1 MQKPKLFITR
11 YIPEEAIKRLE
22 EVFEVEI
29 FPENRAITHEELKEK
44 VKDID
49 ALICLLTDNID
60 HEIIEAASNL
70 KCISVYAVG
79 YNNIDVET
87 ATKQGIVICNTPGVL
102 TETTA
107 DLAWALIMSCARRI
121 VEADR
126 FVREG
131 KFQGWEPMLMLGND
145 IFGKT
150 LGIIGMGRIGRAV
163 AHRALGFDMKVIYYD
178 PQVDPESLPSDYVS
192 VDLTTLCQNSDF
204 ISIHTPLTP
213 ETRHL
218 IGEKEFNLMK
228 PTAILINTARGPIIN
243 EQALISAL
251 KENKIA
257 SAGLDVYENE
267 PVIPEELIKLSNVIL
282 LPHIGSASY
291 ETRTKMALLAAE
303 NAIAVIEAKNP
314 PARVN

>member
-87 ATKQGIVICNTPGVL
+87 ATKHSIVICNTPGVL

-228 PTAILINTARGPIIN
+228 PTAILINTARGPIID
-243 EQALISAL
+243 EQTLISAL
-251 KENKIA
+251 KEHKIA
-257 SAGLDVYENE
+257 GAGLDVYENE

-303 NAIAVIEAKNP
+303 NAIAVIEGKNP

>member
-87 ATKQGIVICNTPGVL
+87 ATKHGIVICNTPGVL

-121 VEADR
+121 VEADC

-163 AHRALGFDMKVIYYD
+163 ANRALGFDMKVIYYD

-228 PTAILINTARGPIIN
+228 PTAILINTARGPIID
-243 EQALISAL
+243 EQTLISAL
-251 KENKIA
+251 KEHKIA
-257 SAGLDVYENE
+257 GAGLDVYENE

-303 NAIAVIEAKNP
+303 NAIAVIEGKNP

>member
-87 ATKQGIVICNTPGVL
+87 ATKHGIVICNTPGVL

-163 AHRALGFDMKVIYYD
+163 ANRALGFDMKVIYYD

-228 PTAILINTARGPIIN
+228 PTAILINTARGPIID
-243 EQALISAL
+243 EQTLISAL
-251 KENKIA
+251 KEHKIA
-257 SAGLDVYENE
+257 GAGLDVYENE

-303 NAIAVIEAKNP
+303 NAIAVIEGKNP

>member
-11 YIPEEAIKRLE
+11 YIPEPAIKRLE

-87 ATKQGIVICNTPGVL
+87 ATKHGIVICNTPGVL

-121 VEADR
+121 VEADC

-163 AHRALGFDMKVIYYD
+163 ANRALGFDMKVIYYD

-228 PTAILINTARGPIIN
+228 PTAILINTARGPIID

-257 SAGLDVYENE
+257 GAGLDVYENE

-303 NAIAVIEAKNP
+303 NAIAVIEGKNP

>member
-121 VEADR
+121 VEADC

-163 AHRALGFDMKVIYYD
+163 ANRALGFDMKVIYYD

-228 PTAILINTARGPIIN
+228 PTAILINTARGPIID

-257 SAGLDVYENE
+257 GAGLDVYENE

-303 NAIAVIEAKNP
+303 NAIAVIEGKNP

>member
-1 MQKPKLFITR
+1 MKPKLFITR
-11 YIPEEAIKRLE
+11 YIPEQAIKRLE

-29 FPENRAITHEELKEK
+29 FPENRAITHEELLEK

-49 ALICLLTDNID
+49 ALLCLLTDNID
-60 HEIIEAASNL
+60 REIIEAAPHL

-79 YNNIDVET
+79 YNNVDVEC
-87 ATKQGIVICNTPGVL
+87 ATKYGIVVCNTPGVL

-121 VEADR
+121 VEADC

-131 KFQGWEPMLMLGND
+131 RFQGWEPLLMLGND

-163 AHRALGFDMKVIYYD
+163 AHRSLGFDMKVIYYD
-178 PQVDPESLPSDYVS
+178 PEVEPKSLPANYTS
-192 VDLTTLCQNSDF
+192 VDLTNLCQNSDF
-204 ISIHTPLTP
+204 ISIHAPLTA

-218 IGEKEFNLMK
+218 IGKREFDLMK
-228 PTAILINTARGPIIN
+228 PSAILINTARGPIID

-257 SAGLDVYENE
+257 AAGLDVYENE
-267 PVIPEELIKLSNVIL
+267 PIIPEELLALSNVIL

-291 ETRTKMALLAAE
+291 ETRTKMAMLAAE
-303 NAIAVIEAKNP
+303 NAIAVIEGKTA

>member
-87 ATKQGIVICNTPGVL
+87 ATKHGIVICNTPGVL

-121 VEADR
+121 VEADC

-228 PTAILINTARGPIIN
+228 PTAILINTARGPIID
-243 EQALISAL
+243 EQTLISAL
-251 KENKIA
+251 KEHKIA
-257 SAGLDVYENE
+257 GAGLDVYENE

-303 NAIAVIEAKNP
+303 NAIAVIEGKNP

>member
-1 MQKPKLFITR
+1 MKKPKLFITN
-11 YIPEEAIKRLE
+11 YIPEPAIKRLE

-29 FPENRAITHEELKEK
+29 FPENRAITHEELRKK
-44 VKDID
+44 VKEID

-60 HEIIEAASNL
+60 REIIEAAPNL

-79 YNNIDVET
+79 YNNVDVES
-87 ATKQGIVICNTPGVL
+87 ATEHNIVVCNTPGVL

-107 DLAWALIMSCARRI
+107 DLAWALILSCARRI

-131 KFQGWEPMLMLGND
+131 KFRGWEPMLMLGND

-178 PQVDPESLPSDYVS
+178 SQVDPESVPTDYIA
-192 VDLTTLCQNSDF
+192 VDLTTLFHNSDF

-213 ETRHL
+213 GTRHL

-228 PTAILINTARGPIIN
+228 STAILINTARGPIID

-257 SAGLDVYENE
+257 GAGLDVYENE
-267 PVIPEELIKLSNVIL
+267 PIIPEELIALSNVVL

-303 NAIAVIEAKNP
+303 NAIAVIEGNNP

>member
-11 YIPEEAIKRLE
+11 YIPEPAIKRLE

-87 ATKQGIVICNTPGVL
+87 ATKHSIVICNTPGVL

-228 PTAILINTARGPIIN
+228 PTAILINTARGPIID
-243 EQALISAL
+243 EQTLISAL
-251 KENKIA
+251 KEHKIA
-257 SAGLDVYENE
+257 GAGLDVYENE

-303 NAIAVIEAKNP
+303 NAIAVIEGKNP

>member
-87 ATKQGIVICNTPGVL
+87 ATKHSIVICNTPGVL

-163 AHRALGFDMKVIYYD
+163 ANRALGFDMKVIYYD

-228 PTAILINTARGPIIN
+228 PTAILINTARGPIID
-243 EQALISAL
+243 EQTLISAL
-251 KENKIA
+251 KEHKIA
-257 SAGLDVYENE
+257 GAGLDVYENE

-303 NAIAVIEAKNP
+303 NAIAVIEGKNP

>member
-1 MQKPKLFITR
+1 MKKPKLFITN
-11 YIPEEAIKRLE
+11 YIPEPAIKRLE

-87 ATKQGIVICNTPGVL
+87 ATKHGIVICNTPGVL

-131 KFQGWEPMLMLGND
+131 KFRGWEPMLMLGND

-178 PQVDPESLPSDYVS
+178 SQVDPESVPTDYIA
-192 VDLTTLCQNSDF
+192 VDLTTLCHNSDF

-228 PTAILINTARGPIIN
+228 STAILINTARGPIID

-257 SAGLDVYENE
+257 GAGLDVYENE

-303 NAIAVIEAKNP
+303 NAIAVIEGKNP

>member
-87 ATKQGIVICNTPGVL
+87 ATKHGIVICNTPGVL

-121 VEADR
+121 VEADC

-228 PTAILINTARGPIIN
+228 PTAILINTARGPIID

-251 KENKIA
+251 KEHKIA
-257 SAGLDVYENE
+257 GAGLDVYENE

-303 NAIAVIEAKNP
+303 NAIAVIEGKNP

>member
-11 YIPEEAIKRLE
+11 NIPEPAIKRLE

-29 FPENRAITHEELKEK
+29 FPENRAITHGELKEK
-44 VKDID
+44 VRDID

-87 ATKQGIVICNTPGVL
+87 ATKHGIVICNTPGVL

-213 ETRHL
+213 KTRHL

-228 PTAILINTARGPIIN
+228 PTAILINTARGPIID

-257 SAGLDVYENE
+257 GAGLDVYENE

-303 NAIAVIEAKNP
+303 NAIAVIEGKNP

>member
-11 YIPEEAIKRLE
+11 YIPEPAIKRLE

-44 VKDID
+44 VRDID

-87 ATKQGIVICNTPGVL
+87 ATKHSIVICNTPGVL

-121 VEADR
+121 VEADC

-228 PTAILINTARGPIIN
+228 PTAILINTARGPIID

-251 KENKIA
+251 KEHKIA
-257 SAGLDVYENE
+257 GAGLDVYENE

-303 NAIAVIEAKNP
+303 NAIAVIEGKNP

>member
-121 VEADR
+121 VEADC

-228 PTAILINTARGPIIN
+228 STAILINTARGPIID

-257 SAGLDVYENE
+257 GAGLDVYENE

-303 NAIAVIEAKNP
+303 NAIAVIEGKNP

>member
-11 YIPEEAIKRLE
+11 YIPEPAIKRLE

-87 ATKQGIVICNTPGVL
+87 ATKHGIVICNTPGVL

-121 VEADR
+121 VEADC

-163 AHRALGFDMKVIYYD
+163 ANRALGFDMKVIYYD

-228 PTAILINTARGPIIN
+228 STAILINTARGPIID

-251 KENKIA
+251 KEHKIA
-257 SAGLDVYENE
+257 GAGLDVYENE

-303 NAIAVIEAKNP
+303 NAIAVIEGKNP

>member
-1 MQKPKLFITR
+1 M
-11 YIPEEAIKRLE
+11 
-22 EVFEVEI
+22 
-29 FPENRAITHEELKEK
+29 
-44 VKDID
+44 
-49 ALICLLTDNID
+49 
-60 HEIIEAASNL
+60 
-70 KCISVYAVG
+70 
-79 YNNIDVET
+79 ET
-87 ATKQGIVICNTPGVL
+87 ATKHGIVICNTPGVL

-228 PTAILINTARGPIIN
+228 STAILINTARGPIID

-257 SAGLDVYENE
+257 GAGLDVYENE

-303 NAIAVIEAKNP
+303 NAIAVIEGKNP

>member
-11 YIPEEAIKRLE
+11 YIPEPAIKRLE

-87 ATKQGIVICNTPGVL
+87 ATKHGIVICNTPGVL

-121 VEADR
+121 VEADC

-163 AHRALGFDMKVIYYD
+163 ANRALGFDMKVIYYD

-228 PTAILINTARGPIIN
+228 STAILINTARGPIID

-257 SAGLDVYENE
+257 GAGLDVYENE

-303 NAIAVIEAKNP
+303 NAIAVIEGKNP

>member
-87 ATKQGIVICNTPGVL
+87 ATKHGIVICNTPGVL

-121 VEADR
+121 VEADC

-163 AHRALGFDMKVIYYD
+163 ANRALGFDMKVIYYD

-228 PTAILINTARGPIIN
+228 PTAILINTARGPIID

-257 SAGLDVYENE
+257 GAGLDVYENE

-303 NAIAVIEAKNP
+303 NAIAVIEGKNP

>member
-87 ATKQGIVICNTPGVL
+87 ATKHGIVICNTPGVL

-121 VEADR
+121 VEADC

-228 PTAILINTARGPIIN
+228 STAILINTARGPIID

-257 SAGLDVYENE
+257 GAGLDVYENE

-303 NAIAVIEAKNP
+303 NAIAVIEGKNP

>member
-11 YIPEEAIKRLE
+11 YIPEPAIKRLE

-87 ATKQGIVICNTPGVL
+87 ATKHSIVICNTPGVL

-121 VEADR
+121 VEADC

-228 PTAILINTARGPIIN
+228 STAILINTARGPIID

-257 SAGLDVYENE
+257 GAGLDVYENE

-303 NAIAVIEAKNP
+303 NAIAVIEGKNP

>member
-11 YIPEEAIKRLE
+11 YIPEPAIKRLE

-87 ATKQGIVICNTPGVL
+87 ATKHGIVICNTPGVL

-163 AHRALGFDMKVIYYD
+163 ANRALGFDMKVIYYD

-228 PTAILINTARGPIIN
+228 STAILINTARGPIID

-257 SAGLDVYENE
+257 GAGLDVYENE

-303 NAIAVIEAKNP
+303 NAIAVIEGKNP

>member
-60 HEIIEAASNL
+60 REIIEAAPNL

-79 YNNIDVET
+79 YNNVDVES
-87 ATKQGIVICNTPGVL
+87 ATEHNIVVCNTPGVL

-178 PQVDPESLPSDYVS
+178 PQVNPESLSSDYVS

-228 PTAILINTARGPIIN
+228 STAILINTARGPIID

-257 SAGLDVYENE
+257 GAGLDVYENE

-303 NAIAVIEAKNP
+303 NAIAVIEGKNP

>member
-11 YIPEEAIKRLE
+11 YIPEPAIKRLE

-60 HEIIEAASNL
+60 HEIIEAAPNL

-87 ATKQGIVICNTPGVL
+87 ATKHGIVICNTPGVL

-121 VEADR
+121 VEADC

-228 PTAILINTARGPIIN
+228 PTAILINTARGPIID

-251 KENKIA
+251 KENK
-257 SAGLDVYENE
+257 
-267 PVIPEELIKLSNVIL
+267 
-282 LPHIGSASY
+282 
-291 ETRTKMALLAAE
+291 
-303 NAIAVIEAKNP
+303 
-314 PARVN
+314 

>member
-1 MQKPKLFITR
+1 MKKPKLFITN
-11 YIPEEAIKRLE
+11 YIPEPAIKRLE

-29 FPENRAITHEELKEK
+29 FPENPANTQEELKKK
-44 VKDID
+44 VKEID

-60 HEIIEAASNL
+60 REIIEAAPNL

-79 YNNIDVET
+79 YNNVDVES
-87 ATKQGIVICNTPGVL
+87 ATEHNIVVCNTPGVL

-107 DLAWALIMSCARRI
+107 DLAWALILSCARRI

-131 KFQGWEPMLMLGND
+131 KFRGWEPMLMLGND

-178 PQVDPESLPSDYVS
+178 SQVDPESVPTDYIA
-192 VDLTTLCQNSDF
+192 VDLTTLFHNSDF

-228 PTAILINTARGPIIN
+228 STAILINTARGPIID

-257 SAGLDVYENE
+257 GAGLDVYENE
-267 PVIPEELIKLSNVIL
+267 PIIPEELISLSNVVL

-303 NAIAVIEAKNP
+303 NAIAVIEGNNP

>member
-11 YIPEEAIKRLE
+11 YIPEPAIKRLE

-87 ATKQGIVICNTPGVL
+87 ATKHGIVICNTPGVL

-121 VEADR
+121 VEADC

-228 PTAILINTARGPIIN
+228 PTAILINTARGPIID
-243 EQALISAL
+243 EQTLISAL
-251 KENKIA
+251 KEHKIA
-257 SAGLDVYENE
+257 GAGLDVYENE

-303 NAIAVIEAKNP
+303 NAIAVIEGKNP

>member
-11 YIPEEAIKRLE
+11 YIPEPAIKRLE

-87 ATKQGIVICNTPGVL
+87 ATKHGIVICNTPGVL

-163 AHRALGFDMKVIYYD
+163 ANRALGFDMKVIYYD

-228 PTAILINTARGPIIN
+228 PTAILINTARGPIID
-243 EQALISAL
+243 EQTLISAL
-251 KENKIA
+251 KEHKIA
-257 SAGLDVYENE
+257 GAGLDVYENE

-303 NAIAVIEAKNP
+303 NAIAVIEGKNP

>member
-87 ATKQGIVICNTPGVL
+87 ATKHGIVICNTPGVL

-121 VEADR
+121 VEADC

-228 PTAILINTARGPIIN
+228 PTAILINTARGPIID

-257 SAGLDVYENE
+257 GAGLDVYENE

-303 NAIAVIEAKNP
+303 NAIAVIEGKNP

>member
-79 YNNIDVET
+79 YNNIDVEA
-87 ATKQGIVICNTPGVL
+87 ATKHSIVICNTPGVL

-213 ETRHL
+213 KTRHL

-228 PTAILINTARGPIIN
+228 PTAILINTARGPIID

-303 NAIAVIEAKNP
+303 NAIAVIEGKNP

>member
-87 ATKQGIVICNTPGVL
+87 ATKHGIVICNTPGVL

-121 VEADR
+121 VEADC

-228 PTAILINTARGPIIN
+228 STAILINTARGPIID
-243 EQALISAL
+243 EQTLISAL
-251 KENKIA
+251 KEHKIA
-257 SAGLDVYENE
+257 GAGLDVYENE

-303 NAIAVIEAKNP
+303 NAIAVIEGKNP

>member
-44 VKDID
+44 VRDID

-87 ATKQGIVICNTPGVL
+87 ATKHSIVICNTPGVL

-131 KFQGWEPMLMLGND
+131 KFQGWEPMLMMGND

-178 PQVDPESLPSDYVS
+178 PQVNPESLSSDYVS

-228 PTAILINTARGPIIN
+228 PTAILINTARGPIID
-243 EQALISAL
+243 EQTLISAL
-251 KENKIA
+251 KEHKIA
-257 SAGLDVYENE
+257 GAGLDVYENE

-303 NAIAVIEAKNP
+303 NAIAVIEGKNP

>member
-11 YIPEEAIKRLE
+11 NIPEPAIKRLE

-87 ATKQGIVICNTPGVL
+87 ATKHGIVICNTPGVL

-121 VEADR
+121 VEADC

-163 AHRALGFDMKVIYYD
+163 ANRALGFDMKVIYYD

-213 ETRHL
+213 ETRDL

-228 PTAILINTARGPIIN
+228 PTAILINTARGPIID

-257 SAGLDVYENE
+257 GAGLDVYENE
-267 PVIPEELIKLSNVIL
+267 PVIPEELIALSNVIL

-303 NAIAVIEAKNP
+303 NAIAVIEGKNP

>member
-1 MQKPKLFITR
+1 M
-11 YIPEEAIKRLE
+11 
-22 EVFEVEI
+22 
-29 FPENRAITHEELKEK
+29 
-44 VKDID
+44 
-49 ALICLLTDNID
+49 
-60 HEIIEAASNL
+60 
-70 KCISVYAVG
+70 
-79 YNNIDVET
+79 ET
-87 ATKQGIVICNTPGVL
+87 ATKHGIVICNTPGVL

-228 PTAILINTARGPIIN
+228 PTAILINTARGPIID

-257 SAGLDVYENE
+257 GAGLDVYENE

-282 LPHIGSASY
+282 LPHIGSAVINQD
-291 ETRTKMALLAAE
+291 K
-303 NAIAVIEAKNP
+303 NGIACCRKCHCGN
-314 PARVN
+314 

>member
-87 ATKQGIVICNTPGVL
+87 ATKHSIVICNTPGVL

-121 VEADR
+121 VEADC

-228 PTAILINTARGPIIN
+228 STAILINTARGPIID
-243 EQALISAL
+243 EQTLISAL
-251 KENKIA
+251 KEHKIA
-257 SAGLDVYENE
+257 GAGLDVYENE

-303 NAIAVIEAKNP
+303 NAIAVIEGKNP

>member
-87 ATKQGIVICNTPGVL
+87 ATKHGIVICNTPGVL

-228 PTAILINTARGPIIN
+228 STAILINTARGPIID

-257 SAGLDVYENE
+257 GAGLDVYENE

-303 NAIAVIEAKNP
+303 NAIAVIEGKNP

>member
-87 ATKQGIVICNTPGVL
+87 ATKHSIVICNTPGVL

-228 PTAILINTARGPIIN
+228 STAILINTARGPIID
-243 EQALISAL
+243 EQTLISAL
-251 KENKIA
+251 KEHKIA
-257 SAGLDVYENE
+257 GAGLDVYENE

-303 NAIAVIEAKNP
+303 NAIAVIEGKNP

>member
-11 YIPEEAIKRLE
+11 YIPEPAIKRLE

-87 ATKQGIVICNTPGVL
+87 ATKHGIVICNTPGVL

-121 VEADR
+121 VEADC

-213 ETRHL
+213 KTRHL

-228 PTAILINTARGPIIN
+228 PTAILINTARGPIID
-243 EQALISAL
+243 EQTLISAL
-251 KENKIA
+251 KEHKIA
-257 SAGLDVYENE
+257 GAGLDVYENE

-303 NAIAVIEAKNP
+303 NAIAVIEGKNP

>member
-11 YIPEEAIKRLE
+11 YIPEPAIKRLE

-87 ATKQGIVICNTPGVL
+87 ATKHGIVICNTPGVL

-228 PTAILINTARGPIIN
+228 PTAILINTARGPIID

-257 SAGLDVYENE
+257 GAGLDVYENE

-303 NAIAVIEAKNP
+303 NAIAVIEGKNP

>member
-60 HEIIEAASNL
+60 HEIIEAAPNL

-79 YNNIDVET
+79 YNNIDVEA
-87 ATKQGIVICNTPGVL
+87 ATKHGIVICNTPGVL

-218 IGEKEFNLMK
+218 IGEKEFDLMK
-228 PTAILINTARGPIIN
+228 PTAILINTARGPIID

-257 SAGLDVYENE
+257 GTGLDVYENE

-303 NAIAVIEAKNP
+303 NAIAVIEGKNP